1 MVEVM
6 LLPDCCYSDEG
17 PSTEGPDL
25 NDPAIKQD
33 ALLLERWILEP
44 VPRQW
49 VVKRGVKV
57 SKTSFLHLLE
67 YCSMSLNPSFLCSRV
82 EMLTVYLWHQV
93 TLGSACVHSQSTRP
107 RRCLFPLISCKS
119 SHSIFADMWLYLLP
133 PLRNGDR
140 FIEEKALLLAVRS
153 FVFFS
158 QLSAWLSVSHGAIPR
173 NILYRYVQGGKG
185 QCRVV
190 S

>member
-17 PSTEGPDL
+17 PSTEGTDL

-49 VVKRGVKV
+49 VIQLGLQF
-57 SKTSFLHLLE
+57 SSIPYTWPCHCF
-67 YCSMSLNPSFLCSRV
+67 MSLNPPFLCGKVETLNTLVHCVIMTPSDIRV
-82 EMLTVYLWHQV
+82 RVGAL
-93 TLGSACVHSQSTRP
+93 SVHIPRGNCSHFPLPKGVSQS
-107 RRCLFPLISCKS
+107 L
-119 SHSIFADMWLYLLP
+119 SHVPS
-133 PLRNGDR
+133 LRNGDR

-173 NILYRYVQGGKG
+173 NILYRYVCPAGK
-185 QCRVV
+185 RI
-190 S
+190 SI